1 VPGSGVRYFELT
13 EEDRERLV
21 RELRRAL
28 EGVQGVS
35 FAYLH
40 GGFVER
46 RFFRDVDVAVWL
58 EDPGDRRLVEVD
70 LPARLEAELGIPID
84 VRVLNEAPLPFRHH
98 VFSRGVLLFSRDETL
113 RVRLLD
119 ETLRM
124 YFDLKLL
131 NELAGRC

>member
-1 VPGSGVRYFELT
+1 MDVRYLELGG
-13 EEDRERLV
+13 EERERIV
-21 RELRRAL
+21 REIRRAL
-28 EGVQGVS
+28 SEVGGVV